1 MPRSSGCRPICL
13 FQLIRSINCVQF
25 WIAVWKTLRNI
36 FLTINKPTAC
46 DKAVGFLLLS
56 LLCVVGGGVLDA
68 PPICAPPV
76 RAVGD
81 AGPYGM
87 FRLRVVGADI
97 IRPRSCAGHRAGVY
111 RRGGACPSRRICV
124 NLSGRGKPLPYAM
137 FRLRVVGGGVLDAPP
152 ICAPRFGPS
161 GTPAPTHDRLHR
173 LLAPPSGGSWR
184 PEGLTEGLTPSF
196 SPASPPHRWAPAPPP
211 ARPPRS
217 TAGRS
222 GGPRRTPP
230 AGAAAGAPQAA
241 APAR

>member
-1 MPRSSGCRPICL
+1 MPPSSGCRPICL

-68 PPICAPPV
+68 PPICAP
-76 RAVGD
+76 
-81 AGPYGM
+81 
-87 FRLRVVGADI
+87 
-97 IRPRSCAGHRAGVY
+97 
-111 RRGGACPSRRICV
+111 
-124 NLSGRGKPLPYAM
+124 
-137 FRLRVVGGGVLDAPP
+137 
-152 ICAPRFGPS
+152 RFGPS

-173 LLAPPSGGSWR
+173 LLAPPSGGSWQ
-184 PEGLTEGLTPSF
+184 PEGLTEGVTPSF